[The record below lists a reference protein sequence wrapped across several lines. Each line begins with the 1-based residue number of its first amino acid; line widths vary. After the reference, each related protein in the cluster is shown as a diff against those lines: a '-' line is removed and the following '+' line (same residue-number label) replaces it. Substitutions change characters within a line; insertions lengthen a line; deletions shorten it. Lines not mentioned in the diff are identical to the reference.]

1 MTSYYRIHDP
11 IRGQKLLHDLIEYIL
26 YGRVYQGKQLNPFVE
41 PFEIQI
47 QMMIVMLL
55 RSPNFIFEK
64 QLVNSAYVENDTI
77 TSIHERQLLLIQP

>member
-1 MTSYYRIHDP
+1 M
-11 IRGQKLLHDLIEYIL
+11 G
-26 YGRVYQGKQLNPFVE
+26 FVE

-77 TSIHERQLLLIQP
+77 TSIHERQLPLIQP